1 MRKSCFETIM
11 FLKAFKIPF
20 KGMLGKVFRKM
31 LVFKFF
37 VPFNVFIEQMKA
49 RA

>member
-20 KGMLGKVFRKM
+20 KGMLGPFKG
-31 LVFKFF
+31 LLKFF
-37 VPFNVFIEQMKA
+37 
-49 RA
+49 